1 MKIPGKHRK
10 HPFLQILTTLII
22 VLTILL
28 AGSAV
33 MAAEAEHGG
42 AKGWVATDTY
52 KVFNFAVLAIGLFLL
67 LRKPV
72 AQALDDRIKGIKEQ
86 LEELE
91 ARKKDAEDALA
102 DYNKKFQMLDQE
114 AERLMEEYIKQG
126 EAAKVKIIEEAK
138 SAAEKLEEQARR
150 NIEHEFSRAKAALK
164 EEVLEHALVKAEEII
179 KNKISSDDQER
190 LVDEYLEKV
199 VA

>member
-1 MKIPGKHRK
+1 MKIPAKFRHRR
-10 HPFLQILTTLII
+10 FSQILTIVCLLACMLI
-22 VLTILL
+22 
-28 AGSAV
+28 AGSA
-33 MAAEAEHGG
+33 MAASGGDGG

-52 KVFNFAVLAIGLFLL
+52 KVINFAVLAIGLFLL

-91 ARKKDAEDALA
+91 AKKKEAEDVLA
-102 DYNKKFQMLDQE
+102 DYNKKFQLLDQE
-114 AERLMEEYIKQG
+114 AERLMAEYIKQG
-126 EAAKVKIIEEAK
+126 EAAKAKILTEAA

-150 NIEHEFSRAKAALK
+150 NIENEFDRAKVALK
-164 EEVLEHALVKAEEII
+164 EEVLEHALAKAEEMI
-179 KNKISSDDQER
+179 KIKISSGDQER
-190 LVDEYLEKV
+190 LVDDYLEKV

>member
-1 MKIPGKHRK
+1 MKIPAKLRNRR
-10 HPFLQILTTLII
+10 FSQILTIVSLLACILI
-22 VLTILL
+22 
-28 AGSAV
+28 AGSA
-33 MAAEAEHGG
+33 MAASGGDGG

-52 KVFNFAVLAIGLFLL
+52 KVINFVVLAIGLFFL

-91 ARKKDAEDALA
+91 AKKKEAEDALA
-102 DYNKKFQMLDQE
+102 DYNKKFQLLDQE
-114 AERLMEEYIKQG
+114 AERLMAEYIKQG
-126 EAAKVKIIEEAK
+126 EAAKAKILTEAA

-150 NIEHEFSRAKAALK
+150 NIENEFDRAKVALK
-164 EEVLEHALVKAEEII
+164 EEVLEHALAKAEEMITS
-179 KNKISSDDQER
+179 KISSDDQER
-190 LVDEYLEKV
+190 LVDDYLEKV